1 MIESI
6 TERDVT
12 KWEVLLG
19 KTAWE
24 VFTHMTYMKD
34 YHQEQKRLF
43 ELSKHGH

>member
-6 TERDVT
+6 TERDIT
-12 KWEVLLG
+12 KWEVLLN

-34 YHQEQKRLF
+34 YNQEQKRLF